1 MPGGLP
7 GVGTVPSYS
16 GGLGTAFNAATGG
29 RGSIGRLLV
38 ALLGSFMVAA
48 GLFLLGSA
56 VLNTILV
63 PAGGGLYSICGSN
76 CSAQVIPTSS
86 GIFLTFGI
94 ILIVFGGIIRR
105 LGRQRRLSGLGRLG
119 Y

>member
-1 MPGGLP
+1 M
-7 GVGTVPSYS
+7 
-16 GGLGTAFNAATGG
+16 
-29 RGSIGRLLV
+29 
-38 ALLGSFMVAA
+38 ALLGGFMVAA

-56 VLNTILV
+56 VLGAILV
-63 PAGGGLYSICGSN
+63 PVGGGLYSICGSN

-94 ILIVFGGIIRR
+94 ILTVFGGIVRR
-105 LGRQRRLSGLGRLG
+105 LGRQRLLGRLG